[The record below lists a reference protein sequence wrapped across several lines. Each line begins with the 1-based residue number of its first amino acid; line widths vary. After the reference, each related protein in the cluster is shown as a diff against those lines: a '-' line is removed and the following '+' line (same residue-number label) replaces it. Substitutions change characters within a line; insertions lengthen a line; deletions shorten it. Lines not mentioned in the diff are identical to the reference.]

1 MEEDPVF
8 NGRDQ
13 CFGIGLGVGIVLGVL
28 LGTAIAS
35 LLNEDAAK
43 AVRSMAGRV
52 RRRKDAIRFEALLQ

>member
-1 MEEDPVF
+1 MF

-13 CFGIGLGVGIVLGVL
+13 WFGIGLGVGVVLGFL

-35 LLNEDAAK
+35 LVHEDAAE

-52 RRRKDAIRFEALLQ
+52 RRRKDGIRFEALLQ